1 MALARDKAESL
12 ARHFLKTGQVGDI
25 DPKALAVACDRLIR
39 METEKSSATAVS
51 LARSFV
57 KYTISHDSQT
67 RLTAY
72 RALGWASLVAGQY
85 REAEQAYLKARKPA
99 RNEAEIRARID
110 RALIDVYMY
119 LGKFGEARRRAR
131 MSLATLRRL
140 GGKAEIAKTQVNYA
154 NLLHRQDKHRE
165 AGKLYRQAGE
175 YFEKQGIELAAA
187 FCYYNEANT
196 LVQFFDFDR
205 ATDLYTR
212 ARKIFLRHGH
222 DLRANGCQYGV
233 AWLHMLEGNYHIA
246 LQELEECER
255 EYRKASQPREV
266 VLCQLDRAESFLGLN
281 LFTDARIA
289 ARDAEKQA
297 RKLGIRYEAAKAA
310 LFFAKASAAIGK
322 EQGARVSLQRAESG
336 FRKDQNR
343 AFLGAVRLVDAQLET
358 GRAARSRQLTLARK
372 QFKRVQ
378 LPLWEA
384 VCDLQY
390 MSEHPND
397 SRTLRRLSSNP
408 AVRTVPHLYARHNT
422 MMGDR
427 DASKGHLKSAVH
439 HWQRAADVLD
449 ALRAKLPPVDMRSSF
464 ARQESDPYRRLV
476 NASLPGDPATAAA
489 WSERHKTSG
498 LWVTP
503 DDAFL
508 SNPARRKAEESLS
521 ELAVQ
526 VTALSRQLTNP
537 SSHRGKRGSETSQAL
552 ARLQRRVRQNLAA
565 LEETRD
571 TRAERIDEICD
582 EITMA
587 SSRQTAVQFHV
598 GTDDIVAFV
607 HNRGITRF
615 HVYVDGV
622 RQLHELISRWRFLL
636 ERAPQLGDRPR
647 KSDLNDEAELL
658 RYMGQWLWEPLGIA
672 ADEQR
677 VLIVPDG
684 ELAGVPFSA
693 LEVKGRSLVAQNEL
707 VISPS
712 LRHHLAAAR
721 KRSRSKHIEIFV
733 GATDGSLALEQEYS
747 VLQHLAG
754 YGVTLHKPCMRAD
767 WPDSGRARIWHY
779 AGHAQL
785 RVDNPFY
792 SSLSLADGPM
802 FAADFRLKKNQVDLV
817 TLSAC
822 RTGEQAHPPGEEAT
836 GFVRSMLEMGARNVI
851 ASQWAVYDRPTVSW
865 MSIFYKYFLG
875 GMPVS
880 SAAREASLE
889 VRELFPLAYH
899 WAAFSVFGAG

>member
-1 MALARDKAESL
+1 MAIAKDKAESL
-12 ARHFLKTGQVGDI
+12 ARTFLKTGRIGDI
-25 DPKALAVACDRLIR
+25 DQSALAAACDRLIR
-39 METEKSSATAVS
+39 METEKSSATAVR
-51 LARSFV
+51 LAGSFV
-57 KYTISHDSQT
+57 RHATSQD
-67 RLTAY
+67 RQMLLTAY

-85 REAEQAYLKARKPA
+85 RGAEQAYLKARKLA

-110 RALIDVYMY
+110 RALIDAYMY

-140 GGKAEIAKTQVNYA
+140 GARAEIAKTQVNYA

-175 YFEKQGIELAAA
+175 YFEKKGIELAAA

-196 LVQFFDFDR
+196 LVQLFDFDR
-205 ATDLYTR
+205 ATELYTR
-212 ARKIFLRHGH
+212 AKEIFLRHGH
-222 DLRANGCQYGV
+222 DLRANGCLYGL
-233 AWLHMLEGNYHIA
+233 AWLHMLEGDYHIA
-246 LQELEECER
+246 LRELEECER

-266 VLCQLDRAESFLGLN
+266 VLCQLDRAESYLGLN

-289 ARDAEKQA
+289 ARDAENQA
-297 RKLGIRYEAAKAA
+297 KKLGIRYEAAKAA

-322 EQGARVSLQRAESG
+322 EQGARVSLQRAAHG
-336 FRKDQNR
+336 FKKDQNR
-343 AFLGAVRLVDAQLET
+343 AFLGAVKLVDAQLET
-358 GRAARSRQLTLARK
+358 ERAARSRKLTLARR
-372 QFKRVQ
+372 QFTRVQ

-390 MSEHPND
+390 MSEHPD
-397 SRTLRRLSSNP
+397 DAGTLRRLTSNP

-422 MMGDR
+422 MLGDR
-427 DASKGHLKSAVH
+427 DASKGRLKSAVQ

-449 ALRAKLPPVDMRSSF
+449 AVRAKLPPVDMRSSF
-464 ARQESDPYRRLV
+464 ARQDAGPYDRLV

-489 WSERHKTSG
+489 WSERHKTAG

-503 DDAFL
+503 EDAFL

-521 ELAVQ
+521 ELAAQ
-526 VTALSRQLTNP
+526 VTALSRQLTN
-537 SSHRGKRGSETSQAL
+537 SASLRGKRGSEANQAL

-565 LEETRD
+565 LEEKRD
-571 TRAERIDEICD
+571 ARADRIDEICD
-582 EITMA
+582 EIAKA
-587 SSRQTAVQFHV
+587 SSRQTAVQFHI
-598 GTDDIVAFV
+598 GSEDIVAFV

-615 HVYVDGV
+615 HRYADGA
-622 RQLHELISRWRFLL
+622 RQLHELVSRWRFLL
-636 ERAPQLGDRPR
+636 ERAPQLGDRPS
-647 KSDLNDEAELL
+647 KSDLNDETELL

-672 ADEQR
+672 EGERR

-684 ELAGVPFSA
+684 ELASVPFPA
-693 LEVKGRSLVAQNEL
+693 LEVNGVPLAERNEL

-712 LRHHLAAAR
+712 LRHHLAAAQ
-721 KRSRSKHIEIFV
+721 KRSRSKHVEIFV
-733 GATDGSLALEQEYS
+733 GDSDGSLALEREYS
-747 VLQHLAG
+747 ALQDVAG
-754 YGVTLHKPCMRAD
+754 HDIRVHKPCMRAD
-767 WPDSGRARIWHY
+767 WPDSGRARVWHY
-779 AGHAQL
+779 AGHAEL

-792 SSLSLADGPM
+792 SSLRLADGPM

-851 ASQWAVYDRPTVSW
+851 ASQWAVYDRSTVSW
-865 MSIFYKYFLG
+865 MSIFYRYFLG

-880 SAAREASLE
+880 RAASEATLE
-889 VRELFPLAYH
+889 VRESFPLAYH